1 MHRNHTQAPAGSGK
15 YSRAALSLLLVAL
28 LSALLTTLIY
38 QIPVIHTVDIGGYDA
53 AYTRG
58 FFDPQLAGT
67 LLDGSDGSAR
77 WTKAESFLLFPQAG
91 WPAQISIHMRAR
103 PGMRTELS
111 ILTNGVE
118 QRSMQ
123 LDEHWQ
129 LVQVPVAF
137 SLVKPEDTLLSIRST
152 TAPLSAQAQSVGVLI
167 DRVSYVVG
175 PAPILP
181 APSQLLYAVV
191 LSLLLLTIFTS
202 NIRSTQAAAH
212 KPGAAP
218 LIPQPRSFILAACL
232 PAILLLVLYR
242 LQTPYPYPLRGL
254 LQTVCLFATGWLVVK
269 HAPNLALRAAWL
281 ADVLALG
288 GMLVWALA
296 LWNAAQAHVVRSIP
310 GVEND
315 FRVFATR
322 SDLASILRADGFYNL
337 GYPLLLWLAAP
348 FTAHNPFLAGRLVGL
363 LAALVVLATTWWLGR
378 SMLGSA
384 AALIAIAVVALSPM
398 FVEYALYL
406 GSDMPFA
413 AMCLLTLALL
423 ISGGRQAGGQNGAL
437 ASYRRG
443 APLSIPMAG
452 ICAGLAFLI
461 RHPGLLL
468 VAVGWISIMLSG
480 TRNAQ
485 QPNKLGMH
493 PSYTSAHALIHNAR
507 ALLMFSLAFGLTIAP
522 QLLVNLR
529 DTGQPLYSQQAK
541 NIWLAVMGDGDWG
554 RWDEI
559 SNDIGLLDVF
569 RQSPNRFL
577 ANWWANIRSFWGS
590 GAEDSSEFGRA
601 IQLRLLGFPAN
612 WLAVAGLG
620 LWACGLVT
628 EHTIRQTA
636 NRKPQ
641 TVINHAPCNTQHAT
655 LLILWLVLYVVAICV
670 GFALPRFFLPLL
682 PIYALAAASM
692 LRWIAGLVPLHLSA
706 RLFTAMGLV
715 LLACLWGGFNIGTSY
730 VLRPRV
736 IGEQLPGQEIFATAA
751 VNMIRV
757 SLRNDELLVVRVPPD
772 DDEGLALSKYSAIA
786 HRVLPA
792 DGSPADWRAR
802 GASAVL
808 WSQRLGKPM
817 GLGEPLWQVG
827 PYGLYQLAAP

>member
-91 WPAQISIHMRAR
+91 WPAQISLHMRAR
-103 PGMRTELS
+103 PGTRTELS

-118 QRSMQ
+118 QRRMQ

-137 SLVKPEDTLLSIRST
+137 SLLKPEDTLLSIRST
-152 TAPLSAQAQSVGVLI
+152 TAPLSDQAQPVGVLI

-337 GYPLLLWLAAP
+337 GYPLLLWLAGP

-378 SMLGSA
+378 SMFGSA
-384 AALIAIAVVALSPM
+384 AALIALAAVALSPM
-398 FVEYALYL
+398 FVQYALYL

-413 AMCLLTLALL
+413 AMCMLTLALL
-423 ISGGRQAGGQNGAL
+423 ISGGRSADEQNGAIGRAL
-437 ASYRRG
+437 WG
-443 APLSIPMAG
+443 VPLRTPVAG

-468 VAVGWISIMLSG
+468 LAIGWISIMMASKGSMQRSKAPG
-480 TRNAQ
+480 TASSRVYFQ
-485 QPNKLGMH
+485 
-493 PSYTSAHALIHNAR
+493 ALLPNAR
-507 ALLMFSLAFGLTIAP
+507 ALLLFSLAFMLTIAP
-522 QLLVNLR
+522 QLFVNLR
-529 DTGQPLYSQQAK
+529 DTGQPLYNQQAK

-559 SNDIGLLDVF
+559 ANDIGVLDVF
-569 RQSPNRFL
+569 RQSPDRFL
-577 ANWWANIRSFWGS
+577 ANWWTNMRSFVGS

-620 LWACGLVT
+620 LWAWRLVG
-628 EHTIRQTA
+628 EHNKR
-636 NRKPQ
+636 Q
-641 TVINHAPCNTQHAT
+641 TVIKHAACSTRHAI
-655 LLILWLVLYVVAICV
+655 LLMLWLVLYVVTICV

-682 PIYALAAASM
+682 PIYALAAAAM
-692 LRWIAGLVPLHLSA
+692 LGWSAGLGKKERSA
-706 RLFTAMGLV
+706 RLFMAMALV

-730 VLRPRV
+730 VLRPRAM
-736 IGEQLPGQEIFATAA
+736 GEQLPGQEVFATAA
-751 VNMIRV
+751 VNMIKV

-808 WSQRLGKPM
+808 WSQRLGSPAD
-817 GLGEPLWQVG
+817 LGTPLWQVG
-827 PYGLYQLAAP
+827 PYALYKLPAP